1 MALQTKTVYVDL
13 TKFPA
18 AKIPATGTTVPTA
31 ASALGTPDI
40 TKEYTWNLLSS
51 ESTDTTQAAGY
62 NDLFNT
68 ELKADIDA
76 FIAANTGLGI
86 DTVATNVSYNA
97 RITGVTYGAGTDMFK
112 TNSLVNFVVTFELK
126 VYVSAL

>member
-1 MALQTKTVYVDL
+1 MALVTKTVYID
-13 TKFPA
+13 TAKFDST
-18 AKIPATGTTVPTA
+18 KIPASGGTVPTA
-31 ASALGTPDI
+31 PSVLGTPDI
-40 TKEYTWNLLSS
+40 TETYLWDILVSRS
-51 ESTDTTQAAGY
+51 ADTTQAAGY

-86 DTVATNVSYNA
+86 DTLTRNVSYNA
-97 RITGVTYGAGTDMFK
+97 RVTGVTYGSGTDIYK
-112 TNSLVNFVVTFELK
+112 TTNLINYKVSFELK